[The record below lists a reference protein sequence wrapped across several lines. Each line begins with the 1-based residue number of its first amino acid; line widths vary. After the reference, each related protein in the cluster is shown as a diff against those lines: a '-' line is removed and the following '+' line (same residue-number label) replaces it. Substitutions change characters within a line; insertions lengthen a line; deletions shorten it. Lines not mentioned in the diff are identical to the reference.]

1 MLYNLWR
8 NGDNL
13 GAVNPHDVN
22 LIELKM
28 LHPQDD
34 FAILEDGETPYSI
47 MQNGKI
53 VILEQ
58 AEQLELP
65 FAVGDDFTDSLKASL
80 AEHTLTTQDLL
91 LEELQK
97 AREENLKLQTE
108 VLDLRAQLFNK
119 EL

>member
-8 NGDNL
+8 NDFNM
-13 GAVNPHDVN
+13 GAVNPQDVN

-28 LHPQDD
+28 LNPLDN
-34 FAILEDGETPYSI
+34 FVILEDGKSPYDFDFSQTSEPI
-47 MQNGKI
+47 H
-53 VILEQ
+53 
-58 AEQLELP
+58 LELP
-65 FAVGDDFTDSLKASL
+65 FAVSDDFTDSLKASL

-97 AREENLKLQTE
+97 VREENVKLQTE